1 MAAVPLA
8 EDPKPVTPDPADPVP
23 PTAPANR
30 PSRAGFFRRLSVGAN
45 VTIQMLLLA
54 FILVAINGYA
64 FKHFHRF
71 DFSRDSKYALSPRT
85 KQLIGTLAKPV
96 KLILFIRD
104 GDPLQQDISS
114 LAEEY
119 HDAKPGL
126 VSVETVDPFRN
137 AARAQDVQNKYKLA
151 QTENAVI
158 IDYDGRNKIV
168 PEEKMAELD
177 TSGMQYGQP
186 PTVTAFSGEQAITA
200 GLLDVTEGK
209 KSNVYYVQ
217 GHGEGAVGEGKP
229 LETLGKLLD
238 SEHVAVQEVNL
249 LNVQAVPADTGVL
262 MILGA
267 KLDFSEREIQLLDDY
282 WTKGGRVMLL
292 LNPDTPTPH
301 LASFLGRLGVQLDDN
316 RVLRTVDMGTVT
328 GIVRDV
334 YTQLVGDTAI
344 AKQLPGVNVP
354 MNGATQSLTLE
365 ADKVSSAGTKVAPL
379 LQALKGYWGE
389 TEYKDIEN
397 TGVYLDKGKD
407 KEGSLAIA
415 ATVQKGAVA
424 DQRVQTNSARLIV
437 AGNAHFVERE
447 GITEQSAAFFVGGL
461 NWLLERET
469 LIGVQP
475 KQIKTFRLSL
485 SPDQLQQFFLVLV
498 LGIPGVCALLGVI
511 VWWRRRA

>member
-1 MAAVPLA
+1 MAAAPLA
-8 EDPKPVTPDPADPVP
+8 EDPKPVTTHPVQATPPAPADQ
-23 PTAPANR
+23 
-30 PSRAGFFRRLSVGAN
+30 PSRAGFFRRLSVGTN
-45 VTIQMLLLA
+45 VTVQMFLLA
-54 FILVAINGYA
+54 LIVLAVNGYA

-85 KQLIGTLAKPV
+85 KQLIGALSKPV

-104 GDPLQQDISS
+104 GDPLQQDINS

-119 HDAKPGL
+119 HDAKPSL

-168 PEEKMAELD
+168 PEDKMAELD

-186 PTVTAFSGEQAITA
+186 PTVTAFTGEQAITA
-200 GLLDVTEGK
+200 GLLEVTEGK

-217 GHGEGAVGEGKP
+217 GHGEGAVGAGKP
-229 LETLGKLLD
+229 LEVLGRLLD
-238 SEHVAVQEVNL
+238 SEHVTVQEINL
-249 LNVQAVPADTGVL
+249 LNVQTVPADTGVL

-267 KLDFSEREIQLLDDY
+267 KLDFTEREIQLLDAY
-282 WTKGGRVMLL
+282 WTKGGRVFIL
-292 LNPDTPTPH
+292 LNPDAPTPH
-301 LASFLGRLGVQLDDN
+301 LAAFLGRLGVQVDDD
-316 RVLRTVDMGTVT
+316 RVLRTINLGSVE
-328 GIVRDV
+328 GIIREVN
-334 YTQLVGDTAI
+334 TQLVGDTAI

-354 MNGATQSLTLE
+354 MSGDTQSLTLE
-365 ADKVSSAGTKVAPL
+365 GEKVGSAGTRVEPL

-397 TGVYLDKGKD
+397 TGVHLDKGVDKD
-407 KEGSLAIA
+407 GNLAIA

-437 AGNAHFVERE
+437 VGNARLVESD

-485 SPDQLQQFFLVLV
+485 SPDQLREFFLILV
-498 LGIPGVCALLGVI
+498 LGIPGLCALLGVV
-511 VWWRRRA
+511 VWWRRRS